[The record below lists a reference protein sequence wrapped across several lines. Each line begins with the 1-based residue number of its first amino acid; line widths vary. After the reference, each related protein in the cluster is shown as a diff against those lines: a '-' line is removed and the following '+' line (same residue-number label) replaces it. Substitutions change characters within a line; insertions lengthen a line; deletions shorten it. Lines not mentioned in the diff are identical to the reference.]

1 MARRLGYRA
10 PSASTGQVGQTPVVG
25 PAPATTQPASGPS
38 VAAKLTAIQY
48 LPRPITSV
56 FGLSSM
62 YLYIF
67 ISIFCAPYRNVGKS
81 QCDIYL
87 SIYLSRDRARVW
99 YTTERIID
107 SESEY
112 VLAFDVRE
120 AEIIARELT
129 PPGAV
134 V

>member
-1 MARRLGYRA
+1 VI
-10 PSASTGQVGQTPVVG
+10 ST
-25 PAPATTQPASGPS
+25 
-38 VAAKLTAIQY
+38 
-48 LPRPITSV
+48 
-56 FGLSSM
+56 
-62 YLYIF
+62 
-67 ISIFCAPYRNVGKS
+67 
-81 QCDIYL
+81 YL